1 MVEADAGGEGE
12 QSQGDPGVE
21 VAEGACAVAFEAEQV
36 FECEEDRFDPLPD
49 DRDAWPCLRLV
60 FACWPGDRRA
70 EGGDGGCEFSAGVAF
85 VADDRFAA
93 DQCRW

>member
-21 VAEGACAVAFEAEQV
+21 VAEGACAVAFEAEWV

-49 DRDAWPCLRLV
+49 
-60 FACWPGDRRA
+60 G
-70 EGGDGGCEFSAGVAF
+70 
-85 VADDRFAA
+85 
-93 DQCRW
+93 